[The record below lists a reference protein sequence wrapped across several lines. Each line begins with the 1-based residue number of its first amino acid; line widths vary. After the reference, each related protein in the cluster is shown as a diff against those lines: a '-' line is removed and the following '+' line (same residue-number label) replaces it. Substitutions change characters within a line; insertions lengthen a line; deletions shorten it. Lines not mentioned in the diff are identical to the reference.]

1 MIPPEYAGFAGPIF
15 QGYAAPAMTTA
26 ETDVA
31 EAVWAAVHD
40 TSGKLRFPA
49 GPDAVALFNGA

>member
-40 TSGKLRFPA
+40 SSGKLRFPA